1 MKIGLLFP
9 GQGSQFVGMGKDFYD
24 NSPKAKEMFEIASD
38 AIKTDFKKLM
48 FEEND
53 DINKTEYTQPAILL
67 YSAVA
72 YELFKNTD
80 FEYAFSLGHSL
91 GEFSA
96 LYSAGALDL
105 ADAVKLVHERG
116 KLMNAA
122 FSDKAGSMMVVLGLD
137 DETIENICR
146 DSGLKVWP
154 ANYNSDGQLVLAGLR
169 DDLEKL
175 EGILK
180 EKGAK
185 RVMLLNM
192 SVASHCP
199 LLESAA
205 APLKDLLEE
214 YLKEEFKPVVSNVS
228 AKAYTKKSEAL
239 ELLPVQLTKPV
250 LYKQSIKN
258 YENDADLFVELGGK
272 VLMGINRKIT
282 KKKTMPV
289 TDMASLEKVIS
300 AVEG

>member
-1 MKIGLLFP
+1 MKLAFLFP

-24 NSPKAKEMFEIASD
+24 NSAKAKEMFEEASD
-38 AIKTDFKKLM
+38 AVKIDFTKLM

-53 DINKTEYTQPAILL
+53 NLNKTEYTQPAILL

-72 YELFKNTD
+72 YELFKENKD
-80 FEYAFSLGHSL
+80 FDYTFGLGHSL

-96 LYSAGALDL
+96 LYAAGALSL
-105 ADAVKLVHERG
+105 GDAVKLVHERG
-116 KLMNAA
+116 KLMNEA
-122 FSDKAGSMMVVLGLD
+122 FKDKVGSMMVVLGLD
-137 DETIENICR
+137 DETIEEVCKN
-146 DSGLKVWP
+146 SSLKVWP

-169 DDLEKL
+169 EDLEKL
-175 EGILK
+175 EPVLK

-199 LLESAA
+199 LLESAVE
-205 APLKDLLEE
+205 PLKNLLEE
-214 YLKEEFKPVVSNVS
+214 YLKEEFLPVVSNVS
-228 AKAYTKKSEAL
+228 AKKYNTKKEAL

-258 YENDADLFVELGGK
+258 YENEADMFIEFGGK

-282 KKKTMPV
+282 KKKTLPV
-289 TDMASLEKVIS
+289 TDMNSLQKALS
-300 AVEG
+300 L